1 MSYIITSINKF
12 DYNSADHC
20 LNSLGTTY
28 KAGPYMARIDTAI
41 VACNKWSA
49 AFSIDLP
56 PTHTLRG
63 FILLNEDSYLFNSQ
77 KEAYNAAGRD
87 LISYLNRW
95 NFTGDYDN
103 LIKCIDPEAFS
114 YSQSTV
120 NKPVELVPLE
130 KKQLTLF

>member
-1 MSYIITSINKF
+1 MSTVGKF
-12 DYNSADHC
+12 NYDLAGFCTNPARTNFEHDKKSAC
-20 LNSLGTTY
+20 
-28 KAGPYMARIDTAI
+28 IDVAL

-49 AFSIDLP
+49 AFSFELP

-87 LISYLNRW
+87 LISYLNMW

-120 NKPVELVPLE
+120 NKTVELVPLE